1 MENAAVLCEN
11 HRESHANLNYSPS
24 EGEERKFFWLSG
36 NFLVQYF
43 HDAFYNLA
51 IFEIFERAYFIS
63 IYYTSMLSLRI
74 ESTNSMITLVLKRP
88 GYGLIGCSQSLI
100 LFIDL
105 TSQLILEVGVKVV
118 HEICSHLRKVK
129 QPLLAFS
136 LRLHGRKQ

>member
-88 GYGLIGCSQSLI
+88 RIWADWMQSK
-100 LFIDL
+100 FN
-105 TSQLILEVGVKVV
+105 VV
-118 HEICSHLRKVK
+118 H
-129 QPLLAFS
+129 
-136 LRLHGRKQ
+136 